1 MQKHHLTHFRS
12 FILNLLQNAQEMKCR
27 LEWKHAEETT
37 DEPSF
42 HFHCLNTFTSVLIR
56 SLLLPSQGFF
66 LCILFLSSIPRIS
79 QPPAWLYVNLLKEEW
94 KVCWV

>member
-42 HFHCLNTFTSVLIR
+42 HFHCLTTFTSVLIL
-56 SLLLPSQGFF
+56 SLLLPSQVFF
-66 LCILFLSSIPRIS
+66 FMHPF
-79 QPPAWLYVNLLKEEW
+79 PF
-94 KVCWV
+94 

>member
-66 LCILFLSSIPRIS
+66 FMHPF
-79 QPPAWLYVNLLKEEW
+79 PF
-94 KVCWV
+94 